1 MKRII
6 MDIDDTICTT
16 NNGDYQNSKPIAE
29 VVDKIRE
36 YKALGFEICL
46 STSRNMRTYEGNT
59 GKIAANTLPVLIKW
73 LDQHQVPYDEIY
85 IAKPWCGFEGFYV
98 DDKAIRPDEFV
109 NLSYEEINHLI
120 NKKKD

>member
-46 STSRNMRTYEGNT
+46 STSRNMRTYEGNA
-59 GKIAANTLPVLIKW
+59 GKIAANTLPILIKW